1 MLINSYLKN
10 RFCEQRETAEINT
23 SGKLLLYR
31 YKILDDKS
39 KLKKSNG

>member
-10 RFCEQRETAEINT
+10 RFCEQRETAETNT
-23 SGKLLLYR
+23 SGKLLLHR
-31 YKILDDKS
+31 YKMLNDKS

>member
-10 RFCEQRETAEINT
+10 RFCEQRETAETNT
-23 SGKLLLYR
+23 SGKLLLHR
-31 YKILDDKS
+31 YKMLGDKS

>member
-10 RFCEQRETAEINT
+10 RFCEQRETAETNT
-23 SGKLLLYR
+23 SGNPLLYR
-31 YKILDDKS
+31 YKILDNKS